1 MENNKTFH
9 FQGKEI
15 QIKVVNNEPW
25 FLAADIAK
33 ALSNTDVSNM
43 VKSANIKDYHVRTY
57 LNRTLGGEQKM
68 LFVDEAGMYK
78 ILMKSRKAVA
88 DEFQDWVTEKVLPS
102 IRKTGSY
109 SVNQATALPLDYE
122 LQLIRAK
129 TELMSSEAQRFSSE
143 AEKFSQ
149 EQKLLN
155 QKQSFYEMMVN
166 HAINFEERGDLK
178 LAAIMRTSISNATL
192 SPSLVETKSVPVE
205 VNTDSNALAVVENK
219 LIDVPESAI
228 EVSIRLGFHVPSNYE
243 SALGKA
249 VKKKCEDLLIGKSSR
264 YSTANDIK
272 LNINVYP
279 PKNKRVEDAVIAY
292 CKNKNFSRQP
302 SLSIVK

>member
-9 FQGKEI
+9 FQGKNI
-15 QIKVVNNEPW
+15 QIKVLNNEPW
-25 FLAADIAK
+25 FLAADIAR
-33 ALSNTDVSNM
+33 ALT
-43 VKSANIKDYHVRTY
+43 VKDPSRMIEHARVKEQNVCKIM
-57 LNRTLGGEQKM
+57 NRTNDVHREM
-68 LFVDEAGMYK
+68 LFVDEIGLFK

-88 DEFQDWVTEKVLPS
+88 EKFQDWVTEQVLPS

-129 TELMSSEAQRFSSE
+129 AELTSNE

-155 QKQSFYEMMVN
+155 QKQSFYEMM
-166 HAINFEERGDLK
+166 INQANSFEENGNLK
-178 LAAIMRTSISNATL
+178 IAAVIRTSISN
-192 SPSLVETKSVPVE
+192 SLLNSSSIETKYVPIE
-205 VNTDSNALAVVENK
+205 TNTNNNSNALAVVQDK
-219 LIDVPESAI
+219 LSESPESAV
-228 EVSIRLGFHVPSNYE
+228 EVSIRLGYKVPHNYE

-249 VKKKCEDLLIGKSSR
+249 VKKKCADLLIGQSSR

-272 LNINVYP
+272 LNVNVYP
-279 PKNKRVEDAVIAY
+279 PNNKRVEDAVIEY
-292 CKNKNFSRQP
+292 CRNKNFSVQR

>member
-1 MENNKTFH
+1 MENNQTFH

-25 FLAADIAK
+25 FLASDIAK
-33 ALSNTDVSNM
+33 ALSVKNVSDM
-43 VKSANIKDYHVRTY
+43 VKGANIKEEHIRIF
-57 LNRTLGGEQKM
+57 LNYTNDVHREM
-68 LFVDEAGMYK
+68 LFVDESGMYK

-88 DEFQDWVTEKVLPS
+88 DRFQEWVSGQVLPS

-129 TELMSSEAQRFSSE
+129 AELTSNE

-149 EQKLLN
+149 EQKLLS
-155 QKQSFYEMMVN
+155 QKQSFYEMM
-166 HAINFEERGDLK
+166 INQANSFEENGNLK
-178 LAAIMRTSISNATL
+178 IAAVIRTSISN
-192 SPSLVETKSVPVE
+192 SLLNSSSIETKYVPIE
-205 VNTDSNALAVVENK
+205 TNTNSNALAVVQDR
-219 LIDVPESAI
+219 LIDAPESAV
-228 EVSIRLGFHVPSNYE
+228 EVSIRLGYKIPHNYE

-249 VKKKCEDLLIGKSSR
+249 VKKKCVDLLIGQSSR

-272 LNINVYP
+272 LHVNVYP
-279 PKNKRVEDAVIAY
+279 ANNKRVEDAVMEY
-292 CKNKNFSRQP
+292 CRNKGFSIQP

>member
-1 MENNKTFH
+1 MENNQTFH

-25 FLAADIAK
+25 FLASDIAK
-33 ALSNTDVSNM
+33 ALSVKNVSDM
-43 VKSANIKDYHVRTY
+43 VKGANIKEEHIRIF
-57 LNRTLGGEQKM
+57 LNYTNDVHREM
-68 LFVDEAGMYK
+68 LFVDESGMYK

-88 DEFQDWVTEKVLPS
+88 EKFQDWVTEQVLPS

-129 TELMSSEAQRFSSE
+129 AELTSNE

-149 EQKLLN
+149 EQKLLS
-155 QKQSFYEMMVN
+155 QKQSFYEMM
-166 HAINFEERGDLK
+166 INQANSFEENGNLK
-178 LAAIMRTSISNATL
+178 IAAVMRTSISNSLL
-192 SPSLVETKSVPVE
+192 SSSSSEIKYVPIET
-205 VNTDSNALAVVENK
+205 NTNNNSNALAVVQDK
-219 LIDVPESAI
+219 ISDAPESAV
-228 EVSIRLGFHVPSNYE
+228 EVSIRLGYKIPHNYE

-249 VKKKCEDLLIGKSSR
+249 VKKKCADLLIGQSSR

-272 LNINVYP
+272 LNVNVYP
-279 PKNKRVEDAVIAY
+279 PNNKRVEDAVIEY
-292 CKNKNFSRQP
+292 CRNKNFSVQR

>member
-1 MENNKTFH
+1 METNQTFH
-9 FQGKEI
+9 FQGKDI
-15 QIKVVNNEPW
+15 QIKVIDNNPW
-25 FLAADIAK
+25 FLASDIAK
-33 ALSNTDVSNM
+33 ALSVKNVSDM
-43 VKSANIKDYHVRTY
+43 VKSANIKEKHCRIV
-57 LNRTLGGEQKM
+57 LNYTSDVHRDM

-88 DEFQDWVTEKVLPS
+88 DEFQDWVSEEVLPS

-129 TELMSSEAQRFSSE
+129 TKLMSSEAQRFSSE

-192 SPSLVETKSVPVE
+192 NPSLVETKSVPVE

-228 EVSIRLGFHVPSNYE
+228 EVSIRLGFHIPSNYE

-249 VKKKCEDLLIGKSSR
+249 VQKKCEDLLIGKSSR

-279 PKNKRVEDAVIAY
+279 PKNKRVEDAVIEY
-292 CKNKNFSRQP
+292 CESKNFPKQT

>member
-9 FQGKEI
+9 FQGKNI
-15 QIKVVNNEPW
+15 QIKVLNNEPW
-25 FLAADIAK
+25 FLAADIAR
-33 ALSNTDVSNM
+33 ALT
-43 VKSANIKDYHVRTY
+43 VKDPSRMIEHASIKEQHVRTI
-57 LNRTLGGEQKM
+57 LNRMNDVHREM
-68 LFVDEAGMYK
+68 LFVDESGMYK

-88 DEFQDWVTEKVLPS
+88 EKFQDWVTEQVLPS

-129 TELMSSEAQRFSSE
+129 AELTSNE

-149 EQKLLN
+149 EQKLLS
-155 QKQSFYEMMVN
+155 QKQSFYEMM
-166 HAINFEERGDLK
+166 INQANSFEENGNLK
-178 LAAIMRTSISNATL
+178 IAAVIRTSISNSLL
-192 SPSLVETKSVPVE
+192 SSSSIETKYVPIE
-205 VNTDSNALAVVENK
+205 TNTNNNSNALAVVQDK
-219 LIDVPESAI
+219 LSDTPESAV
-228 EVSIRLGFHVPSNYE
+228 EVSIRLGYKIPHNYE

-249 VKKKCEDLLIGKSSR
+249 VKKKCADLLIGQSSR

-272 LNINVYP
+272 LNVNVYP
-279 PKNKRVEDAVIAY
+279 PNNKRVEDAVIEY
-292 CKNKNFSRQP
+292 CRNKGFSVQR

>member
-1 MENNKTFH
+1 MDTNQIFRFK
-9 FQGKEI
+9 GKEI

-33 ALSNTDVSNM
+33 ALA
-43 VKSANIKDYHVRTY
+43 VKDTSRMIDNASIKEKHVRTI
-57 LNRTLGGEQKM
+57 LNITSDVHREM

-166 HAINFEERGDLK
+166 HAINFEERGDFF
-178 LAAIMRTSISNATL
+178 IS
-192 SPSLVETKSVPVE
+192 
-205 VNTDSNALAVVENK
+205 
-219 LIDVPESAI
+219 
-228 EVSIRLGFHVPSNYE
+228 
-243 SALGKA
+243 A
-249 VKKKCEDLLIGKSSR
+249 VK
-264 YSTANDIK
+264 A
-272 LNINVYP
+272 
-279 PKNKRVEDAVIAY
+279 
-292 CKNKNFSRQP
+292 
-302 SLSIVK
+302 LSQL

>member
-1 MENNKTFH
+1 MDTNQTFH

-15 QIKVVNNEPW
+15 QIKVIDNEPW
-25 FLAADIAK
+25 FLAADIAR
-33 ALSNTDVSNM
+33 ALT
-43 VKSANIKDYHVRTY
+43 VKDTSRMIEHAIVKEHHVRTI

-88 DEFQDWVTEKVLPS
+88 EKFQDWVTEQVLPS

-129 TELMSSEAQRFSSE
+129 AELTSNE

-149 EQKLLN
+149 EQKLLS
-155 QKQSFYEMMVN
+155 QKQSFYEMM
-166 HAINFEERGDLK
+166 INQANSFEENGNLK
-178 LAAIMRTSISNATL
+178 IAAVIRTSISNSLL
-192 SPSLVETKSVPVE
+192 SSSSIETKYVPIE
-205 VNTDSNALAVVENK
+205 TNTNNNSNALAVVQDK
-219 LIDVPESAI
+219 LSDTPESAV
-228 EVSIRLGFHVPSNYE
+228 EVSIRLGYKIPHNYE

-249 VKKKCEDLLIGKSSR
+249 VKKKCVDLLIGQSSR

-272 LNINVYP
+272 LNVNVYP
-279 PKNKRVEDAVIAY
+279 PNNKRVEDAVIEY
-292 CKNKNFSRQP
+292 CRNKNFSVQR